1 MYKLTRPIMAMFM
14 PVLLT
19 LSVNSYAQDIAT
31 NTDFKDSPLS
41 LSLTTSVLMTVNNQ
55 SQQLV
60 INQYGIFNK
69 VTVSQMADA
78 ANSIDISQNGS
89 NNMAD
94 ISQSGYENTV
104 NVNQQGN
111 NNLAQ
116 VEQVGDANIAN
127 IWQEGEQTFI
137 VHQIGNEMVV
147 NITQYQD

>member
-1 MYKLTRPIMAMFM
+1 MMYKLPPILLAVIL
-14 PVLLT
+14 PVLVLF
-19 LSVNSYAQDIAT
+19 SFNSYSQDLAI
-31 NTDFKDSPLS
+31 NTDLKDSPLS
-41 LSLTTSVLMTVNNQ
+41 LSLTTSVLMTINNQ
-55 SQQLV
+55 TQQLV

-78 ANSIDISQNGS
+78 ANSIDISQNGI

-116 VEQVGDANIAN
+116 IEQVGNANIAN
-127 IWQEGEQTFI
+127 VWQEGEQTF
-137 VHQIGNEMVV
+137 VVRQIGNEMVV
-147 NITQYQD
+147 NITQY

>member
-1 MYKLTRPIMAMFM
+1 MMYKLPQVLLAALL
-14 PVLLT
+14 PVLVLF
-19 LSVNSYAQDIAT
+19 SFNSYSQDLAT
-31 NTDFKDSPLS
+31 NTDLKDSPLS

-55 SQQLV
+55 TQQLV
-60 INQYGIFNK
+60 VNQYGIFNK

-78 ANSIDISQNGS
+78 ANSIDISQNGI

-116 VEQVGDANIAN
+116 IEQVGNANIAN
-127 IWQEGEQTFI
+127 VWQEGEQTF
-137 VHQIGNEMVV
+137 VVRQIGNEMVV
-147 NITQYQD
+147 NIKQF